1 MEIIVD
7 YIFVPFI
14 FIIIL
19 FITVFSLVPYFRS
32 HKKILLILSAL
43 LVVLLYIFGGLTTSQ
58 WGIFSAILAIG
69 SIIFTDDL
77 LRKLLGIE
85 SSLRVSSILIRGR
98 IIITLLAPILLASV
112 MIIKPEDVERNILPN
127 SKFIVKYNPSLT
139 RIYNNGTEIKT
150 INYKSS
156 DDTQYI
162 SKFIE
167 NQLLIQT
174 ILDPKLEKARSE
186 RIFSLGQLDIKYRG
200 KTYKLVDVFT
210 DNSTNNYYLTL
221 SNRKSVFDDYFIRFM
236 VSIYRCVVIEVISV
250 VFLVIYYF
258 CFFNLPRKS
267 NIMKFLAGEDSAWDI
282 QGQWFL
288 LEEYK
293 FDNSKFLYSASS
305 FYILGNLFH
314 IEKEV
319 FKIVGCH
326 NFKFIEYKGKKY
338 FINQIDDQTIKING
352 YTFVHSFSELKKS
365 IFVRYTVPKN
375 RRGEKL
381 YFKENSKKEFLGFY
395 LNNKESILCWDTK
408 KNILTKTRLK
418 NQNSYYLDGKYA
430 IPESLDND
438 SLYDV
443 NMERRDCFE
452 YEYSFKKSEF
462 IINGVKYIKLDEY

>member
-1 MEIIVD
+1 MD

-19 FITVFSLVPYFRS
+19 FISVFSLVPYFRS

-156 DDTQYI
+156 DDIQYI

-186 RIFSLGQLDIKYRG
+186 RIFSLGQLDINIGG
-200 KTYKLVDVFT
+200 KL
-210 DNSTNNYYLTL
+210 
-221 SNRKSVFDDYFIRFM
+221 
-236 VSIYRCVVIEVISV
+236 
-250 VFLVIYYF
+250 
-258 CFFNLPRKS
+258 
-267 NIMKFLAGEDSAWDI
+267 
-282 QGQWFL
+282 
-288 LEEYK
+288 
-293 FDNSKFLYSASS
+293 
-305 FYILGNLFH
+305 
-314 IEKEV
+314 
-319 FKIVGCH
+319 
-326 NFKFIEYKGKKY
+326 
-338 FINQIDDQTIKING
+338 IN
-352 YTFVHSFSELKKS
+352 
-365 IFVRYTVPKN
+365 
-375 RRGEKL
+375 
-381 YFKENSKKEFLGFY
+381 
-395 LNNKESILCWDTK
+395 
-408 KNILTKTRLK
+408 
-418 NQNSYYLDGKYA
+418 
-430 IPESLDND
+430 
-438 SLYDV
+438 
-443 NMERRDCFE
+443 
-452 YEYSFKKSEF
+452 
-462 IINGVKYIKLDEY
+462 